1 MNICGYSVVYQYIYD
16 VDTVFVS
23 LSIIC
28 VEYQGKSVPKTAGSP
43 SKEPHLSADLKRKIK
58 SMKLDL

>member
-1 MNICGYSVVYQYIYD
+1 MYISVYD

-43 SKEPHLSADLKRKIK
+43 SKEPHLSADLKRKTQIYET
-58 SMKLDL
+58 